1 MHKINVACVCVSH
14 CLRRDAAM
22 PRAGR
27 ARVSG
32 PRQLTDGLRTVSRN
46 CELHILVTIRDL
58 YRRAARA
65 DIKRYIRHLR
75 TSI

>member
-1 MHKINVACVCVSH
+1 MSPVCVSH
-14 CLRRDAAM
+14 CLRRDAA
-22 PRAGR
+22 RRR

-32 PRQLTDGLRTVSRN
+32 PRQLTDGLWTVTRN

-58 YRRAARA
+58 YRRAVRA

-75 TSI
+75 MSI

>member
-1 MHKINVACVCVSH
+1 MHKMNVACRLCVYHTVC
-14 CLRRDAAM
+14 AAM

-32 PRQLTDGLRTVSRN
+32 PRHLTDGLRTVSRN
-46 CELHILVTIRDL
+46 CELHILVNIRDI
-58 YRRAARA
+58 YRRAVRA

-75 TSI
+75 TSV